1 MKIYVSSALK
11 SKEIIDLLTSYNE
24 NGVTFKFIKK
34 TGLKMEFE
42 VSGMEGLQASDLVK
56 KLIRGTD
63 YGSVLYFS
71 VSEF

>member
-11 SKEIIDLLTSYNE
+11 KDDIVNLLTSYNE
-24 NGVTFKFIKK
+24 NGVSFRFIKR

-42 VSGMEGLQASDLVK
+42 AAGVEGAAASDLVK

-63 YGSVLYFS
+63 YGPALYFS